1 MTAALERE
9 PRWVVRAANWLVQLA
24 EKHDLYF
31 WKTYGELFL
40 VWAQQFRHTAVS
52 QTTLFSSLRAIGLDW
67 QYSPLLS
74 EIDAGLAQ
82 QTASREQENWCAPEL
97 MRLYAMQFSVQA
109 RRLALTQALDKARQQ
124 QAYGWALRIAHSLAT
139 AQADAGEN
147 DAATQLLQEA
157 LQDVDASNRAAD
169 VRNALALCAR
179 IER

>member
-1 MTAALERE
+1 MTAALERH

-52 QTTLFSSLRAIGLDW
+52 QTTLFSSLRAMGLDW

-74 EIDAGLAQ
+74 EIDVGLAQ
-82 QTASREQENWCAPEL
+82 QSRQPGARKLVRARADASLRHAITSQEQ
-97 MRLYAMQFSVQA
+97 
-109 RRLALTQALDKARQQ
+109 RLALTQALDKARQQ
-124 QAYGWALRIAHSLAT
+124 QAYGWALRIAYSLAT
-139 AQADAGEN
+139 AQAQSGEN
-147 DAATQLLQEA
+147 DAAMQLLQEA
-157 LQDVDASNRAAD
+157 LQDVDASDRATD
-169 VRNALALCAR
+169 VKNALALCAR